1 LLGESL
7 ETPILSLDLL
17 ETGIAALQ
25 QQQYQEAIGSLE
37 AFCHD
42 CATQSQLGRDYLRA
56 QMHLISTYEQQGQR
70 DRALTLCQN
79 LTQSANAQVQIWA
92 EQKLKSLHLTLSPDT
107 EEMAASKQPF
117 WSKLSQI
124 FATKAVN

>member
-1 LLGESL
+1 MLGESL
-7 ETPILSLDLL
+7 ETPTLSLDLL

-25 QQQYQEAIGSLE
+25 QQQYQEAIGNLE

-79 LTQSANAQVQIWA
+79 LTQSTNAQVQIWA
-92 EQKLKSLHLTLSPDT
+92 EQKLKSLDPALGPNDA
-107 EEMAASKQPF
+107 EEIASLKQPF
-117 WSKLSQI
+117 WIKLSQM
-124 FATKAVN
+124 FAAKG